1 MKPTKAQLAAMAE
14 LQAATAQ
21 ARDVGREYFVSGPNR
36 MLVEVARRGATLYPH
51 RKDCEVAFLQGYIEA
66 RTNHDAF
73 KRGE

>member
-21 ARDVGREYFVSGPNR
+21 ARDIGREYFVSMPQA
-36 MLVEVARRGATLYPH
+36 MLVEIARHGARLYPH
-51 RKDCEVAFLQGYIEA
+51 RKDCEIAFLQGYIEA